1 MCRHGPGSGRKRP
14 GWASPG
20 GPSGPSPPGIATA
33 GGRGRAHPFRV
44 GRADPGRTYAPP
56 MLILALILFGMVVG
70 GAAQLILGRED
81 GKVDWPLAFAAGLI
95 GSFVGG
101 LLISLLA
108 GDGIRLR
115 PSGIIGSIVGAL
127 IVTAGWRWWRQRAAT
142 N

>member
-1 MCRHGPGSGRKRP
+1 MPSARSPPSTQV
-14 GWASPG
+14 SPG
-20 GPSGPSPPGIATA
+20 GPSGPWVREREPGGAT
-33 GGRGRAHPFRV
+33 RAHPFRV
-44 GRADPGRTYAPP
+44 GLRPAVRPYAPR